1 MYKLAPSMLSA
12 DFARLGEQFE
22 ILEKSGVEWLHIDVM
37 DGQFV
42 PPISFGMPVISS
54 IRKCTKMFFDVHM
67 MVDEPGRYAEDLK
80 KCGADMVKV
89 HAEACTHLDRTLQA
103 IRNQGMKA
111 GVVLNPATPLN
122 VIDYVMDRL
131 DMVLLPGL
139 LFDRAGN
146 RLGYG
151 GGFYDRFLANRA
163 PQALRVGLAFSC
175 QLANAAVRLPVEA
188 HDMKLHILITE
199 QETLRFPSH
208 TADPEP

>member
-1 MYKLAPSMLSA
+1 MEESIQSVRQTLRSQARKTRDALSA
-12 DFARLGEQFE
+12 AQRARASAVICAQVCALPETAAAQSLFVYCTFRSE
-22 ILEKSGVEWLHIDVM
+22 VDTAPLWPLLR
-37 DGQFV
+37 GQGKVLCV
-42 PPISFGMPVISS
+42 PLTLPESRAMLPLVLDNQADLRPGAFGIP
-54 IRKCTKMFFDVHM
+54 
-67 MVDEPGRYAEDLK
+67 EPPYQK
-80 KCGADMVKV
+80 
-89 HAEACTHLDRTLQA
+89 DRLF
-103 IRNQGMKA
+103 
-111 GVVLNPATPLN
+111 PA
-122 VIDYVMDRL
+122 DRL